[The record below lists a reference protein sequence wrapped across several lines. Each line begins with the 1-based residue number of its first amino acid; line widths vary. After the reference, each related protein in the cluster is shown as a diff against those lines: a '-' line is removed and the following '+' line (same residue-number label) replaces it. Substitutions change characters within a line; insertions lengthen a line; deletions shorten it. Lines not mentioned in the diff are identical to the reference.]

1 MIAAKNGHLLLL
13 KWLIEVPNID
23 VHCFN
28 KRNENI
34 IFLTAVGQKK
44 KKLPSYL
51 EIIKYLVEKCKVNV
65 AHEYE
70 ELLLVL
76 EDRNIVQY
84 IEERLTAQG
93 ITNGKKNIID
103 YDNSL
108 NKNRPPR
115 QENPEMDRRLA
126 GLGDDWKFCEVFQ
139 KELYGPPSKSLLEL
153 DLSAISKRDLSVN
166 ITTLS

>member
-1 MIAAKNGHLLLL
+1 MLN
-13 KWLIEVPNID
+13 D
-23 VHCFN
+23 V
-28 KRNENI
+28 
-34 IFLTAVGQKK
+34 
-44 KKLPSYL
+44 
-51 EIIKYLVEKCKVNV
+51 
-65 AHEYE
+65 HEYE

-153 DLSAISKRDLSVN
+153 DLCRMNKLN
-166 ITTLS
+166 